1 MPINSIQFRAEIG
14 QFNNAFQRTFLKT
27 GFCFS
32 KLITSL
38 RSLSEECLHFKNIV
52 FHLLSVF
59 IVLLFLPVIFL
70 FTLSHSSL
78 YNFYNNISIFYII
91 IYICLRFIFNLFWIN
106 MVNHKGILKFLVQYC
121 FFFQIFTFIPFIRLA
136 LIVSGDIETNPG
148 PENCNK
154 NISFCHWNINGIAA
168 NNFVKISLLEAYN
181 TLHDFD
187 LICISETFLDS
198 DYPVDDSRLNLQ
210 GYTMIRSDHQ
220 SNTKRGGGSVFIT
233 KSIYLF

>member
-1 MPINSIQFRAEIG
+1 
-14 QFNNAFQRTFLKT
+14 
-27 GFCFS
+27 
-32 KLITSL
+32 
-38 RSLSEECLHFKNIV
+38 
-52 FHLLSVF
+52 
-59 IVLLFLPVIFL
+59 
-70 FTLSHSSL
+70 
-78 YNFYNNISIFYII
+78 
-91 IYICLRFIFNLFWIN
+91 

-187 LICISETFLDS
+187 LICITETLLDS
-198 DYPVDDSRLNLQ
+198 DYTNDDSRLNIQ
-210 GYTMIRSDHQ
+210 GYNMIRSDHP
-220 SNTKRGGGSVFIT
+220 SDTKRGGRL
-233 KSIYLF
+233 YLLQRASTFCKKKRYNLFE